1 MPFRR
6 HETRHHAQ
14 AGGVHLSTSSASL
27 SSSFSSKSSSN
38 SPTAHPSDS
47 THSDIAAPPSSFT
60 APKSLLPPDTI
71 LPVPRSSS
79 LLPAMGQ
86 VQSRSPSELAPPPP
100 PSPTVPTS
108 SGSAG
113 SKLKRVFGGRKKKS
127 EDISGD
133 PTATLAPI
141 PPGMG
146 KSHSAMSRV
155 PSAAPSFSAPMLPQQ
170 ASVSAGPGYPAVTFP
185 RPLPAESASV
195 PPSKP
200 LPESPASGPINNP
213 PLSSDQRSS
222 IITATT
228 GFSPAIQYIS
238 NTENAGD
245 TANVVRRPKEK
256 DTEQE
261 VMKEDWRKSDST
273 TTSYYTVRPRSG
285 ASGGTRTPRPVSMAE
300 SLQSTHTVVPTSRRL
315 SALVTEAEF
324 IMTEEALSRSTSRS
338 RKTSPSGS
346 SKTRKRHSISL
357 SFTSPL
363 SSNQPATSN
372 PSSESRPSGGPAF
385 LHRPSGDEATLS
397 KAAAGG
403 IINPLNTSDSRS
415 VGSHIRGNLET
426 LSAATSATRPLP
438 PQPSSSPSQH
448 GSIRQTAITVTS
460 GLAPAA
466 GIAMGFGKRA
476 VERMGRAFGSLGSGN
491 NAPGHSASFSMGAG
505 TDFGRNASNVS
516 LASHVSQVGKGKQR
530 RTPDAPSGSWS
541 VKTLSS
547 TSTGQTDPES
557 FGFTGPSLG
566 TCLRGPMRN
575 SVGGFFIGGLV
586 FGRELKACVQDT
598 AIDAVRLAPPTSDD
612 SQSGEAHS
620 VRALDVY
627 SFIML
632 CSLTRPS
639 RAAAT
644 RPCCSLRGTSD
655 EMGCRGRRSFPVR
668 EVTIS
673 IKLICSQCV
682 TNRISGRSTHIAKL
696 RSEFDTGADFDM
708 LESSPG
714 DMDPHAVASI
724 FKTYLRER
732 A

>member
-363 SSNQPATSN
+363 SSNQPAMSN

>member
-14 AGGVHLSTSSASL
+14 AGGVHLSSSSASL
-27 SSSFSSKSSSN
+27 SSFSSKSSSN
-38 SPTAHPSDS
+38 TPAAPPSDS

-60 APKSLLPPDTI
+60 APKCLLPPDTI

-79 LLPAMGQ
+79 LVPTMGQ
-86 VQSRSPSELAPPPP
+86 VQSRSPSELAAPPP

-113 SKLKRVFGGRKKKS
+113 FKLKRVFGGRKKKS
-127 EDISGD
+127 EDISAD
-133 PTATLAPI
+133 PTPTLAPM
-141 PPGMG
+141 PLGMG

-155 PSAAPSFSAPMLPQQ
+155 PSAAPSCAAPILPQQ
-170 ASVSAGPGYPAVTFP
+170 PSVSAGPRYPTVPFP
-185 RPLPAESASV
+185 RPLPAELPSV

-213 PLSSDQRSS
+213 PLPSDQRSS
-222 IITATT
+222 IITATA
-228 GFSPAIQYIS
+228 GFSAAIQYIS
-238 NTENAGD
+238 ETENVGD
-245 TANVVRRPKEK
+245 TANVMRRPKEK

-300 SLQSTHTVVPTSRRL
+300 SLQSTHTVVPASRRR

-338 RKTSPSGS
+338 RTSPSGS

-385 LHRPSGDEATLS
+385 LHRPSGDGATLN

-403 IINPLNTSDSRS
+403 VIGPLNTSDSRS
-415 VGSHIRGNLET
+415 VGSHIRGNLEAM
-426 LSAATSATRPLP
+426 SAATPATRPLP
-438 PQPSSSPSQH
+438 PQSSSSPSQH

-466 GIAMGFGKRA
+466 GFAMGFGKRA
-476 VERMGRAFGSLGSGN
+476 VERMGRAFGSLASGN
-491 NAPGHSASFSMGAG
+491 NSGHSTSFSLGAG
-505 TDFGRNASNVS
+505 TDFGGNASNVS
-516 LASHVSQVGKGKQR
+516 LASHASQAGKGKQR
-530 RTPDAPSGSWS
+530 RTPNAPSGSWS
-541 VKTLSS
+541 VNTLSS

-575 SVGGFFIGGLV
+575 SAGGSVIGGLV
-586 FGRELKACVQDT
+586 FGRELRACVQDT
-598 AIDAVRLAPPTSDD
+598 AIDAVRHAPPTSGD
-612 SQSGEAHS
+612 SQSGETH
-620 VRALDVY
+620 
-627 SFIML
+627 
-632 CSLTRPS
+632 CPC
-639 RAAAT
+639 
-644 RPCCSLRGTSD
+644 PCC
-655 EMGCRGRRSFPVR
+655 
-668 EVTIS
+668 
-673 IKLICSQCV
+673 
-682 TNRISGRSTHIAKL
+682 
-696 RSEFDTGADFDM
+696 
-708 LESSPG
+708 
-714 DMDPHAVASI
+714 I
-724 FKTYLRER
+724 FIYYLM
-732 A
+732 

>member
-27 SSSFSSKSSSN
+27 SSFSSKTSSN
-38 SPTAHPSDS
+38 APAAPPSDS
-47 THSDIAAPPSSFT
+47 SHSDIAAPPSFFT
-60 APKSLLPPDTI
+60 APNRLLPPDTI

-86 VQSRSPSELAPPPP
+86 VQSRSPLSPSELATPPP
-100 PSPTVPTS
+100 PSPTVPTP

-127 EDISGD
+127 EDLSAD
-133 PTATLAPI
+133 PTVTLAPM
-141 PPGMG
+141 PLGMG

-155 PSAAPSFSAPMLPQQ
+155 PSAAPSFSAPMFPQQ
-170 ASVSAGPGYPAVTFP
+170 ASVSAGPRYPTVPFP
-185 RPLPAESASV
+185 RPLPAEPSSV

-213 PLSSDQRSS
+213 PLPSDQRSP
-222 IITATT
+222 IITATA
-228 GFSPAIQYIS
+228 GFSAAIQYIPD
-238 NTENAGD
+238 TENAGD
-245 TANVVRRPKEK
+245 SANVMRRPNRK

-261 VMKEDWRKSDST
+261 VMKEDWRKSDAT

-285 ASGGTRTPRPVSMAE
+285 TSGGTRTPRPVSMAE
-300 SLQSTHTVVPTSRRL
+300 SLHSTHTVVPASRRL

-324 IMTEEALSRSTSRS
+324 IMTEEALSRSTSRT

-372 PSSESRPSGGPAF
+372 PGSESRPSGGHAF
-385 LHRPSGDEATLS
+385 LNRPSGDGAALS

-403 IINPLNTSDSRS
+403 IFGPLNTSDSRS
-415 VGSHIRGNLET
+415 VGSHIRGNLES
-426 LSAATSATRPLP
+426 LSGATSTTRPLP
-438 PQPSSSPSQH
+438 PQPSSTPSQH

-466 GIAMGFGKRA
+466 GFAMGIGKRA
-476 VERMGRAFGSLGSGN
+476 VERMGRAFGSLGSGH
-491 NAPGHSASFSMGAG
+491 NASGHSTSFSFSAG

-516 LASHVSQVGKGKQR
+516 LASHVSQAGKGKQR
-530 RTPDAPSGSWS
+530 RTPNAPSGSWS
-541 VKTLSS
+541 VTTLSS

-566 TCLRGPMRN
+566 TCLRGPVRN
-575 SVGGFFIGGLV
+575 SAGGFVIGGLV
-586 FGRELKACVQDT
+586 FGRQLRACVQDT
-598 AIDAVRLAPPTSDD
+598 AIDAVRLAPPTSGE
-612 SQSGEAHS
+612 SQSGEAHT
-620 VRALDVY
+620 VPAPAVY
-627 SFIML
+627 SLIIL
-632 CSLTRPS
+632 CSLTHPS
-639 RAAAT
+639 RAAAART
-644 RPCCSLRGTSD
+644 CGSLRGTSD

-668 EVTIS
+668 QVTVLV
-673 IKLICSQCV
+673 KLICS
-682 TNRISGRSTHIAKL
+682 
-696 RSEFDTGADFDM
+696 
-708 LESSPG
+708 
-714 DMDPHAVASI
+714 
-724 FKTYLRER
+724 
-732 A
+732 

>member
-1 MPFRR
+1 
-6 HETRHHAQ
+6 
-14 AGGVHLSTSSASL
+14 
-27 SSSFSSKSSSN
+27 
-38 SPTAHPSDS
+38 
-47 THSDIAAPPSSFT
+47 
-60 APKSLLPPDTI
+60 
-71 LPVPRSSS
+71 
-79 LLPAMGQ
+79 
-86 VQSRSPSELAPPPP
+86 
-100 PSPTVPTS
+100 
-108 SGSAG
+108 
-113 SKLKRVFGGRKKKS
+113 
-127 EDISGD
+127 
-133 PTATLAPI
+133 
-141 PPGMG
+141 
-146 KSHSAMSRV
+146 MSRV
-155 PSAAPSFSAPMLPQQ
+155 PSAAPSTSAPMPPQQ
-170 ASVSAGPGYPAVTFP
+170 ASVSAGPGYPTVPFP
-185 RPLPAESASV
+185 RPLPAEPPSV

-228 GFSPAIQYIS
+228 GFTPAIQYIS
-238 NTENAGD
+238 DAENAGD

-256 DTEQE
+256 DNTEQE

-385 LHRPSGDEATLS
+385 LHRPSGDGATLS

-403 IINPLNTSDSRS
+403 IIGPLNTSDSRS
-415 VGSHIRGNLET
+415 VGSHIRGNLEA
-426 LSAATSATRPLP
+426 LSGATSATPPLP

-491 NAPGHSASFSMGAG
+491 NASGHSTSFSLSAG

-516 LASHVSQVGKGKQR
+516 LASHVSQAGKGKQR
-530 RTPDAPSGSWS
+530 RTPNAPSGSWS
-541 VKTLSS
+541 VNTLSS

-566 TCLRGPMRN
+566 TCLRGPVRN
-575 SVGGFFIGGLV
+575 SAGGFVIGGLV
-586 FGRELKACVQDT
+586 FGRELRACVQDT
-598 AIDAVRLAPPTSDD
+598 AIDAVRLAPPTSGDY
-612 SQSGEAHS
+612 QSGEAHT
-620 VRALDVY
+620 VPAPVVY
-627 SFIML
+627 SFIMI

-639 RAAAT
+639 RAAAART
-644 RPCCSLRGTSD
+644 CGSLRRTSD

-668 EVTIS
+668 QVTV
-673 IKLICSQCV
+673 LINLNCS
-682 TNRISGRSTHIAKL
+682 
-696 RSEFDTGADFDM
+696 
-708 LESSPG
+708 
-714 DMDPHAVASI
+714 
-724 FKTYLRER
+724 
-732 A
+732 

>member
-6 HETRHHAQ
+6 HETRHNAQ

-27 SSSFSSKSSSN
+27 SSFSSKSSSN
-38 SPTAHPSDS
+38 TPAAPPSDPA
-47 THSDIAAPPSSFT
+47 HSDIAAPPSSFT
-60 APKSLLPPDTI
+60 APKCLLPPDTI

-79 LLPAMGQ
+79 LIPAMGQ

-127 EDISGD
+127 EDISAD

-155 PSAAPSFSAPMLPQQ
+155 PSAAPSSSAPMFPQQ
-170 ASVSAGPGYPAVTFP
+170 PSVSAGPRYPTVPFP
-185 RPLPAESASV
+185 RPLPAEPSSV

-213 PLSSDQRSS
+213 PLPSDQRSS
-222 IITATT
+222 IITATA
-228 GFSPAIQYIS
+228 GFSAAIQYIS
-238 NTENAGD
+238 DTENVGD
-245 TANVVRRPKEK
+245 TANVMRRPKEK

-300 SLQSTHTVVPTSRRL
+300 SLQSTHTVVPASRRR

-338 RKTSPSGS
+338 RTSPSGS

-372 PSSESRPSGGPAF
+372 PSSESRPSGAAF
-385 LHRPSGDEATLS
+385 LHRPSGDGATLN

-403 IINPLNTSDSRS
+403 VIGPLSTSDSRS
-415 VGSHIRGNLET
+415 VGSHIRGNLEA
-426 LSAATSATRPLP
+426 LSATTSATRPLP
-438 PQPSSSPSQH
+438 SHASSSPNQQ
-448 GSIRQTAITVTS
+448 GSVRQTAITVTS

-466 GIAMGFGKRA
+466 GFAIGVGKRA
-476 VERMGRAFGSLGSGN
+476 FERMGRAFGGFGSGN
-491 NAPGHSASFSMGAG
+491 NTSGHSTSFSFSAG

-516 LASHVSQVGKGKQR
+516 LASHVSQAGKGKQR
-530 RTPDAPSGSWS
+530 RTPNAPSGSWS
-541 VKTLSS
+541 VNTLSS
-547 TSTGQTDPES
+547 TSTGHTDPES

-575 SVGGFFIGGLV
+575 GAGGFVIGGLV
-586 FGRELKACVQDT
+586 FGRELRTCVQDT
-598 AIDAVRLAPPTSDD
+598 AIDAVRGAPPTSGN
-612 SQSGEAHS
+612 SQSGEAHT
-620 VRALDVY
+620 VAAHVVY
-627 SFIML
+627 SFITL

-639 RAAAT
+639 RAAAART
-644 RPCCSLRGTSD
+644 CGSLRGTSD
-655 EMGCRGRRSFPVR
+655 EMGCRGRRSFSVSQ
-668 EVTIS
+668 VTVL
-673 IKLICSQCV
+673 IKLFCS
-682 TNRISGRSTHIAKL
+682 
-696 RSEFDTGADFDM
+696 
-708 LESSPG
+708 
-714 DMDPHAVASI
+714 
-724 FKTYLRER
+724 
-732 A
+732 

>member
-1 MPFRR
+1 
-6 HETRHHAQ
+6 
-14 AGGVHLSTSSASL
+14 
-27 SSSFSSKSSSN
+27 
-38 SPTAHPSDS
+38 
-47 THSDIAAPPSSFT
+47 
-60 APKSLLPPDTI
+60 
-71 LPVPRSSS
+71 
-79 LLPAMGQ
+79 MGQ
-86 VQSRSPSELAPPPP
+86 LQSRSPSELAPPPP

-127 EDISGD
+127 EDISAD
-133 PTATLAPI
+133 PTATLAPM

-155 PSAAPSFSAPMLPQQ
+155 PSAAPSSSAPMLPQQ
-170 ASVSAGPGYPAVTFP
+170 ASVSAGPGYPTVPFP
-185 RPLPAESASV
+185 RPLPAEPPSV

-213 PLSSDQRSS
+213 PLPSDQRSS
-222 IITATT
+222 TITATT
-228 GFSPAIQYIS
+228 GFLPAIQYIS
-238 NTENAGD
+238 DENAGD
-245 TANVVRRPKEK
+245 AANVMRRPKEK

-300 SLQSTHTVVPTSRRL
+300 SLQSTHTVVPASRRR

-385 LHRPSGDEATLS
+385 LHRPSGDEASLS

-403 IINPLNTSDSRS
+403 IIGPLNTSDSRS
-415 VGSHIRGNLET
+415 VGSHIRGNLEAM
-426 LSAATSATRPLP
+426 SAATSATRPLP

-448 GSIRQTAITVTS
+448 AIRQTAITVTS

-466 GIAMGFGKRA
+466 GFAMSFGKRA
-476 VERMGRAFGSLGSGN
+476 VERMGRAFGNLGSGN
-491 NAPGHSASFSMGAG
+491 NTSGHSTSFSLGAG

-516 LASHVSQVGKGKQR
+516 LASHVSQAGKGKQR

-541 VKTLSS
+541 VNTLCS

-575 SVGGFFIGGLV
+575 SAGGFVIGGLV
-586 FGRELKACVQDT
+586 FGRELRACAQDT
-598 AIDAVRLAPPTSDD
+598 AIDAVRLAPPTSGD
-612 SQSGEAHS
+612 SQSGEAHT
-620 VRALDVY
+620 VPARVVY

-639 RAAAT
+639 RAAAART
-644 RPCCSLRGTSD
+644 CGSLRGTSD

-668 EVTIS
+668 QVTVL
-673 IKLICSQCV
+673 IKLICS
-682 TNRISGRSTHIAKL
+682 
-696 RSEFDTGADFDM
+696 
-708 LESSPG
+708 
-714 DMDPHAVASI
+714 
-724 FKTYLRER
+724 
-732 A
+732 

>member
-6 HETRHHAQ
+6 HETRHAQ

-27 SSSFSSKSSSN
+27 SSFSSKSSSN
-38 SPTAHPSDS
+38 TPAAPPSDS

-60 APKSLLPPDTI
+60 APKCLLPPDTI
-71 LPVPRSSS
+71 LPAPRSSS

-86 VQSRSPSELAPPPP
+86 LQSRSPSELAPPPP
-100 PSPTVPTS
+100 PSPTVPTP
-108 SGSAG
+108 SGGAG

-127 EDISGD
+127 EDISAD
-133 PTATLAPI
+133 PTATLAPM

-146 KSHSAMSRV
+146 KSHSEMSRV
-155 PSAAPSFSAPMLPQQ
+155 PSAAPSSSAPMLPQHP
-170 ASVSAGPGYPAVTFP
+170 SVSAGPGYPTVPFP
-185 RPLPAESASV
+185 RPLPAEPPSV

-213 PLSSDQRSS
+213 PLPSDQRSS
-222 IITATT
+222 IIAATT
-228 GFSPAIQYIS
+228 GFPPAIQYIS
-238 NTENAGD
+238 DTENAGD
-245 TANVVRRPKEK
+245 TANVMRRPKEK
-256 DTEQE
+256 DVEQE

-338 RKTSPSGS
+338 RKASPSGS

-372 PSSESRPSGGPAF
+372 PGSESRPSGGPAF
-385 LHRPSGDEATLS
+385 LHRPSGDGATLS

-403 IINPLNTSDSRS
+403 IIGPLNTSDSRS
-415 VGSHIRGNLET
+415 VGSHIRGNLES
-426 LSAATSATRPLP
+426 LSGATSATRPLP

-476 VERMGRAFGSLGSGN
+476 VERMGRAFGNLGSGN
-491 NAPGHSASFSMGAG
+491 NTSGHSTSFSLSAG

-516 LASHVSQVGKGKQR
+516 LASHVSQAGKGKQR
-530 RTPDAPSGSWS
+530 RTPNAPSGAWS
-541 VKTLSS
+541 VNTLSS

-566 TCLRGPMRN
+566 TCLRGPVRN
-575 SVGGFFIGGLV
+575 SAGGFVIGGLV
-586 FGRELKACVQDT
+586 FGRELRGCVQDT

-612 SQSGEAHS
+612 SQSGEHT
-620 VRALDVY
+620 L
-627 SFIML
+627 
-632 CSLTRPS
+632 SLH
-639 RAAAT
+639 
-644 RPCCSLRGTSD
+644 LLYIH
-655 EMGCRGRRSFPVR
+655 F
-668 EVTIS
+668 
-673 IKLICSQCV
+673 
-682 TNRISGRSTHIAKL
+682 
-696 RSEFDTGADFDM
+696 
-708 LESSPG
+708 
-714 DMDPHAVASI
+714 
-724 FKTYLRER
+724 
-732 A
+732 

>member
-27 SSSFSSKSSSN
+27 SSFSSKTSSN
-38 SPTAHPSDS
+38 SPTAPPSDS
-47 THSDIAAPPSSFT
+47 THSDIVATPSSLAAPN
-60 APKSLLPPDTI
+60 SLLPPDTI

-127 EDISGD
+127 EDISAD
-133 PTATLAPI
+133 PTATLAPM
-141 PPGMG
+141 PLGLG

-155 PSAAPSFSAPMLPQQ
+155 PSATPSTSAPMLPQQ
-170 ASVSAGPGYPAVTFP
+170 ASLSAGPGYPTVPFP
-185 RPLPAESASV
+185 RPHPAEPPSI

-228 GFSPAIQYIS
+228 VFSPAIQYIS
-238 NTENAGD
+238 DTENAGD
-245 TANVVRRPKEK
+245 SASAMRRPREK
-256 DTEQE
+256 DNTEQE
-261 VMKEDWRKSDST
+261 VFKEDWRKSDST

-372 PSSESRPSGGPAF
+372 PNSESRPSGGPAF
-385 LHRPSGDEATLS
+385 LHRPSGDEATLN

-403 IINPLNTSDSRS
+403 IISPSNTSESRS
-415 VGSHIRGNLET
+415 VGSHIRGNLEA
-426 LSAATSATRPLP
+426 LSTATSATRPLP

-491 NAPGHSASFSMGAG
+491 NNPGHSASFSLGAG
-505 TDFGRNASNVS
+505 TNFGRNASNVS
-516 LASHVSQVGKGKQR
+516 LASHVSQAGKGKQR

-541 VKTLSS
+541 VNTLSS

-566 TCLRGPMRN
+566 TRLRGPVRN
-575 SVGGFFIGGLV
+575 SAGGFVIGGLV

-598 AIDAVRLAPPTSDD
+598 AIDAVRLAPPTSGD
-612 SQSGEAHS
+612 SQSGETHCACICCI
-620 VRALDVY
+620 
-627 SFIML
+627 FIYNVM
-632 CSLTRPS
+632 
-639 RAAAT
+639 
-644 RPCCSLRGTSD
+644 
-655 EMGCRGRRSFPVR
+655 
-668 EVTIS
+668 
-673 IKLICSQCV
+673 
-682 TNRISGRSTHIAKL
+682 
-696 RSEFDTGADFDM
+696 
-708 LESSPG
+708 
-714 DMDPHAVASI
+714 
-724 FKTYLRER
+724 
-732 A
+732 